1 LDSEVSEDVKERKGL
16 LPVIHSMLMLLMI
29 MYILSGQVYHSTIL
43 AADAY
48 SSPSIIMSH
57 KMEDGS
63 RLIIDD
69 YREAYYW
76 LKQNTPPDSK
86 IMSWWDYGY

>member
-1 LDSEVSEDVKERKGL
+1 
-16 LPVIHSMLMLLMI
+16 MI
-29 MYILSGQVYHSTIL
+29 CFTLIMMFNQIYHSTLL

-57 KMEDGS
+57 GRGEG
-63 RLIIDD
+63 RIIVDD

-76 LKQNTPPDSK
+76 LK
-86 IMSWWDYGY
+86 

>member
-1 LDSEVSEDVKERKGL
+1 MSLG
-16 LPVIHSMLMLLMI
+16 MI
-29 MYILSGQVYHSTIL
+29 CFTLIMMFNQIYHSTLL

-57 KMEDGS
+57 GRGEG
-63 RLIIDD
+63 RIIVDD

-76 LKQNTPPDSK
+76 LK
-86 IMSWWDYGY
+86 